1 MVVKDGY
8 LMDETVPRW
17 YNVQGPDGKFV
28 YAVNTNLGLKASD
41 PEADILLIGDDVR
54 LKHLGTVEQLVKVA
68 NSDDNIGLLSP
79 KILGG
84 ADNLLQTN
92 PPADKVISYSERYLA
107 LVCTYIKRKVINK
120 IGYLDETFN
129 QGWGWDDV
137 DYSRRA
143 RLAGFTLAVTPTVEV
158 IHGVRRKG
166 SESLIRNE
174 KGDDKAMQAQDDL
187 NAKVYFQK
195 WGDNTK

>member
-1 MVVKDGY
+1 M
-8 LMDETVPRW
+8 
-17 YNVQGPDGKFV
+17 
-28 YAVNTNLGLKASD
+28 
-41 PEADILLIGDDVR
+41 
-54 LKHLGTVEQLVKVA
+54 EQLVKVA

-166 SESLIRNE
+166 SESFIRNE
-174 KGDDKAMQAQDDL
+174 KGDDKVMQAQDDL